1 MSDEREIDRGED
13 NPPIGSDAWRLRMD
27 AGSKELAKI
36 KHETTETMKAMNWA
50 IDQILRPKPF

>member
-1 MSDEREIDRGED
+1 MSDEREIED

-36 KHETTETMKAMNWA
+36 KHETAETLKAINWA
-50 IDQILRPKPF
+50 IDQILRDKPF

>member
-1 MSDEREIDRGED
+1 MSDEREIDQD

-36 KHETTETMKAMNWA
+36 KHQTAETLKAINWA
-50 IDQILRPKPF
+50 IDQILRDKPF